1 LMREGR
7 MEIQQQLMM
16 DLKQALR
23 DRDELRK
30 STVRMAL
37 AALKNAR
44 VDKNADLTRDEEVAV
59 LSYEV
64 KQRRD
69 AIDEYAKG
77 GRDDLVAEGKAEIEI
92 LMNYLPKMLERAE
105 VVALAREAMA
115 EVGASD
121 PKQLGQVMRVLMPR
135 VKGRADGRMVNEVV
149 RELLSDR

>member
-1 LMREGR
+1 

-149 RELLSDR
+149 RALLSDR

>member
-1 LMREGR
+1 